1 MDSLSFLVVTLI
13 SGAIAGTIFGFINL
27 VIVEPYLDKAIEI
40 EIQNRINANE
50 KVNPEEHNN
59 YRFWQKSGEV
69 AAGTVL
75 GMAFGS
81 LLGIVFAFGRKILP
95 GSNNLKKAIILSGV
109 IWLVIFLIPAIK
121 YPANP
126 PTVGDPDTISYRQYL
141 FISFILIS
149 GTSALALSIIY
160 KRMKIN
166 SSLKLIIV
174 SIIYT
179 IIMIG
184 AFLVV
189 PPNPDEITAPMDLVN
204 GFRIASMFTMSIFWI
219 ILGITFGLI
228 WDKLRPHDPTQYK
241 TV

>member
-1 MDSLSFLVVTLI
+1 M
-13 SGAIAGTIFGFINL
+13 
-27 VIVEPYLDKAIEI
+27 
-40 EIQNRINANE
+40 
-50 KVNPEEHNN
+50 
-59 YRFWQKSGEV
+59 
-69 AAGTVL
+69 
-75 GMAFGS
+75 
-81 LLGIVFAFGRKILP
+81 
-95 GSNNLKKAIILSGV
+95 
-109 IWLVIFLIPAIK
+109 IPAIK

-160 KRMKIN
+160 KKMKIN
-166 SSLKLIIV
+166 PSLKLIIV

-184 AFLVV
+184 AFVVV

-204 GFRIASMFTMSIFWI
+204 GFRIASMFTMGIFWI

-228 WDKLRPHDPTQYK
+228 WDKIRPHDPTQYK